1 MVDRGVVG
9 DEVDDDAQAA
19 LLGLVREGD
28 EIAERAEA
36 RVDRVEIGDVVAVVA
51 VGRGVEGQ
59 EPDAGGAEI
68 LDMVEPVGEPLE
80 IADAVAV
87 RIHEGLDV
95 EAVDDGVLVPE
106 IDHGLPRAMELAMRA
121 AGLGA
126 NGPCRSAQFQHG
138 GACAGRRGR
147 RCHGLRF
154 LLPGGGAGAW
164 GPDPPGEGREERV
177 SAPAAVLACPLRPPS
192 LRSAPEVRAGSPRK
206 GGGNLASGD
215 CV

>member
-19 LLGLVREGD
+19 FLGLVREGD

-106 IDHGLPRAMELAMRA
+106 IDHGLVLRATELADA
-121 AGLGA
+121 
-126 NGPCRSAQFQHG
+126 
-138 GACAGRRGR
+138 
-147 RCHGLRF
+147 
-154 LLPGGGAGAW
+154 
-164 GPDPPGEGREERV
+164 RV
-177 SAPAAVLACPLRPPS
+177 
-192 LRSAPEVRAGSPRK
+192 GS
-206 GGGNLASGD
+206 
-215 CV
+215 